1 MASKLALE
9 STLEARCA
17 AEIEARGGMALKL
30 AIPGVRGFPDRTVLL
45 PGRHVWFAEFKR
57 LKTGRISAQQH
68 EWARRLRAL
77 GFGVYF
83 IDTWAQFIE
92 ACDAEA
98 LAAPILGVR

>member
-1 MASKLALE
+1 MPRKPALE
-9 STLEARCA
+9 ITLETRCVA
-17 AEIEARGGMALKL
+17 TVEARGGLALKL
-30 AIPGVRGFPDRTVLL
+30 AIPGVRGFPDRTVLM
-45 PGRHVWFAEFKR
+45 PGRQVAFYEFKR
-57 LKTGRISAQQH
+57 LKMGRISAPQH

>member
-1 MASKLALE
+1 MTKPALE
-9 STLEARCA
+9 SALEDRCV
-17 AEIEARGGMALKL
+17 AEIESRGGLALKL
-30 AIPGVRGFPDRTVLL
+30 AIPGVRGFPDRTVLM
-45 PGRHVWFAEFKR
+45 PGRQVWFAEFKR
-57 LKTGRISAQQH
+57 LRTGVVSAQQL